1 MANQMIF
8 NGSPSQVIN
17 LPAILKG
24 GVVMALIAA
33 IHFCVS
39 DHFPFQWHVVIAQSI
54 AVMIGVGLPFVKTAF
69 TGIVIDTERII
80 WTQRLV
86 YPRVSSLELSRI
98 RGVTSVHPWWQRLFG
113 TGTVILTT
121 NDPARPVRRL
131 PGIKN
136 ADQLRMKLEAAIGP
150 RVSP

>member
-1 MANQMIF
+1 MANQTIF

-17 LPAILKG
+17 LPALLKG
-24 GVVMALIAA
+24 GVVMVLIGV
-33 IHFCVS
+33 IHLCVS
-39 DHFPFQWHVVIAQSI
+39 NHFPFQWRVVIAQSV

-69 TGIVIDTERII
+69 TEIVIDTERIT
-80 WTQRLV
+80 WTQRLL

-98 RGVTSVHPWWQRLFG
+98 QDVTSIHPWWQRLFG

-121 NDPARPVRRL
+121 NDPAHPVRRL

-136 ADQLRMKLEAAIGP
+136 ADQLRRKLEAAIGP
-150 RVSP
+150 PASL